1 MATYK
6 GTEGYTVQKL
16 ASDPAASANTEG
28 QVWYNSTS
36 YAFKILVDDGGYTVK
51 TLTIS

>member
-28 QVWYNSTS
+28 QVWYNTTTSLLKFYNGST
-36 YAFKILVDDGGYTVK
+36 VRTV
-51 TLTIS
+51 TIS